1 MKQGQVK
8 RKFESFGFSSLNP
21 SDPSAQKELVL
32 HISNQVQKGND
43 FTIKMHSWMKISILK
58 QKIHKTTKLDLAD
71 FRILYKN
78 QELSL
83 NNEDLEDYGIQN
95 HVTLKLLARK
105 QGQQLYFINS
115 IHNILEEQKKTQEQF
130 QNAKWAVEGAF
141 MKGITPKLT
150 DFGTQGTYILED
162 LNHKPVAIFKPYD
175 EEAFAPNNPRGMRGK
190 MNSPGLRQGILSGEG
205 VDREVA
211 AYLIDQSSGH
221 YHNVPITDYV
231 QICHPAFHAAEEYK
245 QFQYEKIPIKEGSF
259 QLYIKHDDNV
269 GNFGSG
275 LYPSIEA
282 RKIAILDIRIL
293 NCDRNE
299 ENILVRKKK
308 INQTTGQTRQAYD
321 YFLIPID
328 HGYTFPDCF
337 KICRDEVVWYHWG
350 QMTQKFTQEEK
361 CFIDKI
367 DPIKDVQILREKVK
381 LREICLRNVRIS
393 TTLLKLCAQ
402 VDLTIH
408 DISEILYRENPD
420 ELSPIEIAINK
431 AEYNYDNNI
440 RVPKGYSNLKEKIFS
455 NNLIKKS
462 LEFDSFTLQIQER
475 PKLGQ
480 NIIKLEIIQD
490 EDENTKFNKDTM
502 IKDNQK
508 IQTSDKKLA
517 RVGSQQ
523 EIKRYPKPIEKV
535 WNEDFFSHVIYFLQ
549 QIIDGK
555 IQEKSQSPRKYRAR
569 YISEEVK

>member
-8 RKFESFGFSSLNP
+8 RKFESFGFCSSNP
-21 SDPSAQKELVL
+21 YDPRAQQELVL
-32 HISNQVQKGND
+32 HISNLIQKGND
-43 FTIKMHSWMKISILK
+43 FTIKMYSWMKISILK

-83 NNEDLEDYGIQN
+83 NNQDLEDYGIKN
-95 HVTLKLLARK
+95 HVSLKLMARK

-115 IHNILEEQKKTQEQF
+115 IHNILEESKKTQEIF

-175 EEAFAPNNPRGMRGK
+175 EEAFAPNNPRGMRAK

-221 YHNVPITDYV
+221 YHNVPITNYV
-231 QICHPAFHAAEEYK
+231 QICHPAFHEAEEYK

-269 GNFGSG
+269 GNYGSG
-275 LYPSIEA
+275 LYPSKEA

-308 INQTTGQTRQAYD
+308 MNQPIGQTRQAYD

-328 HGYTFPDCF
+328 HGYAYPDCF

-350 QMTQKFTQEEK
+350 QMTQPFTQEEK
-361 CFIDKI
+361 CFIEKI
-367 DPIKDVQILREKVK
+367 DPIKDIQILREKVK
-381 LREICLRNVRIS
+381 LREICLRNARIS
-393 TTLLKLCAQ
+393 TTLLKLGAQ
-402 VDLTIH
+402 SDLTIH
-408 DISEILYRENPD
+408 DISEILYREDPD
-420 ELSPIEIAINK
+420 ELSPIEIAISK
-431 AEYNYDNNI
+431 AEHNYDNNI
-440 RVPKGYSNLKEKIFS
+440 RVPKGYSNFKEKIFS
-455 NNLIKKS
+455 NNLIQKS
-462 LEFDSFTLQIQER
+462 LEFDQSTLENQPR

-480 NIIKLEIIQD
+480 PLINLEIIKD
-490 EDENTKFNKDTM
+490 EDENKNLNNDKK
-502 IKDNQK
+502 IKNTQQ
-508 IQTSDKKLA
+508 IQLSDKKLA

-523 EIKRYPKPIEKV
+523 EIKKCPKPIEKV
-535 WNEDFFSHVIYFLQ
+535 WNEDFYSHVNFFLQ
-549 QIIDGK
+549 QIIDSK
-555 IQEKSQSPRKYRAR
+555 IQEKFQSPRKYRAR